1 MRIEPIPMRI
11 GELRA
16 IMIKIIWRH
25 GSWLERLFHTGEIF
39 YLSKKRICYGEMTLS
54 SLWSQMIRFL
64 PGNIPEEKFFILFVK
79 ALPHG
84 ETFSQIVKE
93 EIANEINRRN
103 GIQVCSPDGWSFR
116 LPTISQSVAKNLGG
130 LLRFHI
136 SP

>member
-1 MRIEPIPMRI
+1 MRIEPIPLRV

-25 GSWLERLFHTGEIF
+25 GSWLERLFHTTEI
-39 YLSKKRICYGEMTLS
+39 LCSSKRRIHYGEMTIS

-64 PGNIPEEKFFILFVK
+64 PSGTTEEQFFVLFVK

-84 ETFSQIVKE
+84 EKFSQIVSE
-93 EIANEINRRN
+93 EINNEINRRS
-103 GIQVCSPDGWSFR
+103 GIQVYSPDGWSFR
-116 LPTISQSVAKNLGG
+116 LPTISQSVARNFSG
-130 LLRFHI
+130 LLRFRI